1 MGSSGGGVDNSEAL
15 ALQEA
20 QLAESKK
27 QAEQSRASALIAE
40 QTVTPAVGRSIAAD
54 TETAQANQADA
65 RSRLRGVR
73 GTYNRFAQMSGSS
86 GNGSKDKLG

>member
-1 MGSSGGGVDNSEAL
+1 MGSSGGGDGGASL
-15 ALQEA
+15 ALQQK
-20 QLAESKK
+20 QLEESRK
-27 QAEQSRASALIAE
+27 QAEQTHASALIAE

-54 TETAQANQADA
+54 TETAQGEQADA